1 MSAGRFNTL
10 CCVALLLGGG
20 ESTNEIERDGGE
32 DRETRGVWDP
42 IKGYQ
47 HIIILSPSSPLILG
61 LQTVSLITLSSL
73 SLCFKNA

>member
-20 ESTNEIERDGGE
+20 ESANEIERDEGE

-47 HIIILSPSSPLILG
+47 HIIIQNVHP
-61 LQTVSLITLSSL
+61 
-73 SLCFKNA
+73 C

>member
-10 CCVALLLGGG
+10 CCQHAVLRSAAAGGG
-20 ESTNEIERDGGE
+20 RNTKEIERDGGE

-47 HIIILSPSSPLILG
+47 HIIIQNVHP
-61 LQTVSLITLSSL
+61 
-73 SLCFKNA
+73 C